1 MEERADK
8 YQVVLLDHEGN
19 ELGARPA
26 ANLVV
31 AKQEMAYLFSDA
43 FARAVGSTHQALGT
57 TKVEVR
63 DAEGECVL
71 DIEFSHRALDEKMPR
86 NESAAN

>member
-1 MEERADK
+1 
-8 YQVVLLDHEGN
+8 
-19 ELGARPA
+19 
-26 ANLVV
+26 
-31 AKQEMAYLFSDA
+31 MAYLLSDA

-71 DIEFSHRALDEKMPR
+71 DIEFSHRALDEK
-86 NESAAN
+86 NAAERVRGELKQSKLRQLWLDVARG

>member
-26 ANLVV
+26 ATLVV
-31 AKQEMAYLFSDA
+31 AKQEMAYLLSKA
-43 FARAVGSTHQALGT
+43 AAHPPTTAR
-57 TKVEVR
+57 
-63 DAEGECVL
+63 
-71 DIEFSHRALDEKMPR
+71 
-86 NESAAN
+86 SA

>member
-31 AKQEMAYLFSDA
+31 AKQEMAYLLSKA
-43 FARAVGSTHQALGT
+43 AAHPPTTAR
-57 TKVEVR
+57 
-63 DAEGECVL
+63 
-71 DIEFSHRALDEKMPR
+71 
-86 NESAAN
+86 SA